1 MAQRKLQAEID
12 KTLKR
17 VHEGVQVFEDMYD
30 KFMLS
35 TNATQKDK
43 LETDLKTQIKK
54 LQRMRDQVKS
64 WQTSNDIKDKGPL
77 DQTRRVIETKME
89 LFKALEKETKTKAF
103 SKEGL
108 ILATRLDPA
117 EKAKQEA
124 RAQLEEFVDALN
136 RQIEGCEAEIE
147 TLQAATGGRKKKGK
161 DANGAGGRAEE
172 LERSNERRRWH
183 IGNLEASMRAL
194 ENGRVTADQVAEI
207 KEDVAYFVESNEEE
221 DFEEDEGIYDELHLE
236 EEDDNIGLL
245 ASHDGVSNVG
255 GNDDFSESDMQSV
268 VDDHPPK
275 PTPSKASRSVSE
287 DPMPAPTSPLQVRK
301 APVRKTTDKEKVKE
315 ETTATT
321 TPSKPT
327 RTVSEKSVPAASVLS
342 PAAPRQST
350 APALPPIKY
359 AAAAA
364 AAVQASAPVVPPP
377 PKETVTSPPVEQVVS
392 PIAMP
397 PTPEMAPP
405 PPPGLSQAPPAQT
418 PPPAQLAPPPSAPVS
433 PHQVKASPAP
443 SVSTLNVGM
452 ASVSLAASPVQS
464 PSNGHNVP
472 NVISPQPPVAQPQP
486 QVPPPNLAQQAIP
499 AVQSVSSQIQQSR
512 QQQQIQVQN
521 GAQEVGFPAAQQQQQ
536 PPAMAHAPSALSDLM
551 TRFDEVRK
559 NSPARLADVDGL
571 TAALDV
577 GLATAPGARD
587 ASRPN
592 YYRPKNPYPT
602 PDYYPQKP
610 HASMVDQHLAQK
622 MSKMELDTLFFI
634 FYYKP
639 NTYEQWLAAR
649 ELRQRSWRFHKQY
662 LTWFQRYSQPQAI
675 TDDYEQGQYTYF
687 DWEGRWTFLRKA
699 DFRFMYAYLSD
710 E

>member
-1 MAQRKLQAEID
+1 
-12 KTLKR
+12 
-17 VHEGVQVFEDMYD
+17 
-30 KFMLS
+30 
-35 TNATQKDK
+35 
-43 LETDLKTQIKK
+43 
-54 LQRMRDQVKS
+54 
-64 WQTSNDIKDKGPL
+64 
-77 DQTRRVIETKME
+77 ME

-117 EKAKQEA
+117 EKAKQDA

-136 RQIEGCEAEIE
+136 RQIEQYEAEIE
-147 TLQAATGGRKKKGK
+147 ILQATAGGRGKKKGK

-172 LERSNERRRWH
+172 LERSNERRKWH

-194 ENGRVTADQVAEI
+194 DNGRVTADQVAEI

-245 ASHDGVSNVG
+245 ASHDGISNVG

-275 PTPSKASRSVSE
+275 PTPVKTRSVSE
-287 DPMPAPTSPLQVRK
+287 DPMPAPTSPLLVRK
-301 APVRKTTDKEKVKE
+301 PPATRKTTDKEKPKE
-315 ETTATT
+315 ETT

-327 RTVSEKSVPAASVLS
+327 RTVSEKTVPASTVVS

-364 AAVQASAPVVPPP
+364 AAVQASAPVVAPVQTR
-377 PKETVTSPPVEQVVS
+377 ETVTSPLVEQVAS

-397 PTPEMAPP
+397 PTPELAAPP
-405 PPPGLSQAPPAQT
+405 PPPGLSLATTQAPTQQ
-418 PPPAQLAPPPSAPVS
+418 PPIAQLAPPPSAPAS

-443 SVSTLNVGM
+443 SVAALNVGM
-452 ASVSLAASPVQS
+452 SSVSLAASPVQS
-464 PSNGHNVP
+464 PSNGYTVP
-472 NVISPQPPVAQPQP
+472 SVISPQPAVMQPQP
-486 QVPPPNLAQQAIP
+486 QMQPPPQQALP
-499 AVQSVSSQIQQSR
+499 AVQSISSQIQQSR

-521 GAQEVGFPAAQQQQQ
+521 GAQEAIGLPAAQQQQQ
-536 PPAMAHAPSALSDLM
+536 QPTAMAHTPSALSDLM

-559 NSPARLADVDGL
+559 NCTSGRLRWYSPLTVLRSAGKVGRCGWIDSSVRRRFGNGPWCSRCIKVSPAPVCDNSPL
-571 TAALDV
+571 TSSA
-577 GLATAPGARD
+577 
-587 ASRPN
+587 RPN

-610 HASMVDQHLAQK
+610 QASMVDQHLAQK

-639 NTYEQWLAAR
+639 NTYEQ
-649 ELRQRSWRFHKQY
+649 
-662 LTWFQRYSQPQAI
+662 
-675 TDDYEQGQYTYF
+675 
-687 DWEGRWTFLRKA
+687 
-699 DFRFMYAYLSD
+699 
-710 E
+710 